1 MQYLQQGTTLQQG
14 RYRIESV
21 IGSDETTVTYKATD
35 VEMGDIVTIKELFP
49 KSLME
54 RTSGSGAVRLSDSAS
69 VERFQRQKEMFKQE
83 AVQLRRSNAVR
94 VYEMFEENG
103 TVYYVT
109 DSSDGIE
116 HEETKVSQASSADES
131 TVMAQSPS
139 VDESTKLSSKAGS
152 EQTRYAS
159 SSMNEETIAS
169 SQNYNNSSSG
179 SGNRESYN
187 YVPPQSSKSKNLLAL
202 IIVVGVCGIAALI
215 LLNGGCGNSYQ
226 PSPDDVD
233 TNFVEPVDTIVD
245 VDLSAD
251 TMAVDTFA
259 AEPVAKEEY
268 SEEVPQR
275 PTIAITDYIWGYWFQ
290 PHDATHEIEF
300 GTDGFS
306 HYPNNE
312 EMREDGDF
320 EIRNG
325 RIILT
330 YENGKT
336 DYLDYTWDAKTSSYY
351 LSKNYNPRT
360 GDFDYY
366 FVNLQ

>member
-1 MQYLQQGTTLQQG
+1 MQYLQQGTTLRQG

-21 IGSDETTVTYKATD
+21 IGSDEAAVTYKATD
-35 VEMGDIVTIKELFP
+35 VEMGDVVTIKELFL
-49 KSLME
+49 KGVTL
-54 RTSGSGAVRLSDSAS
+54 RTSGTGAVSMSESAYA
-69 VERFQRQKEMFKQE
+69 ERFQQLKELFKQE
-83 AVQLRRSNAVR
+83 AVRLRKSDTVR
-94 VYEMFEENG
+94 VYDLFEENG

-116 HEETKVSQASSADES
+116 HEETKASQESSVDES

-202 IIVVGVCGIAALI
+202 IIVVGVWGIAALF
-215 LLNGGCGNSYQ
+215 LLNGGCGNTYR
-226 PSPDDVD
+226 PIDDGSDSMAVD
-233 TNFVEPVDTIVD
+233 TMDI
-245 VDLSAD
+245 DLSAD

-336 DYLDYTWDAKTSSYY
+336 DYLDYTWDEETSSYY

-366 FVNLQ
+366 FVKQQ